1 MKTIYGKAT
10 SEFCKLYL
18 MEKFYILNALGDER
32 YLNKRTDFISKL
44 SYFSKMQKIIWIN
57 CSEFYIILLYGNF
70 CFSLRTS
77 RNVHLMNV
85 QYMKLKVVYSTNIV
99 F

>member
-1 MKTIYGKAT
+1 MLLEMKD
-10 SEFCKLYL
+10 
-18 MEKFYILNALGDER
+18 ILTKEQ
-32 YLNKRTDFISKL
+32 ISLANTVIKL

-85 QYMKLKVVYSTNIV
+85 QYMKLKVVYSTNIA

>member
-1 MKTIYGKAT
+1 MLLEMKDVLTKEQNSLANTVI
-10 SEFCKLYL
+10 
-18 MEKFYILNALGDER
+18 
-32 YLNKRTDFISKL
+32 KL

-57 CSEFYIILLYGNF
+57 CSEFFIILLYENF